1 MYTGSTP
8 SAISDITLRIINE
21 DSDIPKNLKSGY
33 YDSAYISGAEYNALN
48 DDSITVEPYTNKL
61 WGFVL
66 NKNKQILSNKK
77 LRHAVCLS
85 VSPSTVENS
94 TYLKS
99 ATSITTPSCIVDN
112 KPSNEILNT
121 VEKPDSQ
128 KAIKLWKEGLNE
140 ERFTSANLTVIA
152 SEDMAD
158 MAKQLVQGIQG
169 SIGTITT
176 YGDENK
182 ISFDKAVV
190 NLLNGDT
197 YLFNCKFDDTSTVF
211 TMDDDTLTINLAFS
225 KKDENGEY
233 KILGNKEVS
242 ISGVE
247 GTPIFDFDDVERII
261 DVYDDGVNEFFNYDT
276 DNAYLEDLDCEE
288 VY

>member
-1 MYTGSTP
+1 M
-8 SAISDITLRIINE
+8 IMIM
-21 DSDIPKNLKSGY
+21 
-33 YDSAYISGAEYNALN
+33 
-48 DDSITVEPYTNKL
+48 
-61 WGFVL
+61 
-66 NKNKQILSNKK
+66 
-77 LRHAVCLS
+77 
-85 VSPSTVENS
+85 
-94 TYLKS
+94 
-99 ATSITTPSCIVDN
+99 
-112 KPSNEILNT
+112 NT
-121 VEKPDSQ
+121 
-128 KAIKLWKEGLNE
+128 
-140 ERFTSANLTVIA
+140 
-152 SEDMAD
+152 
-158 MAKQLVQGIQG
+158 
-169 SIGTITT
+169 
-176 YGDENK
+176 NK

-288 VY
+288 VYQFKMIIRYE